1 MDCYDSRTVTFI
13 SSERFENLCWDLA
26 VNLVNKGAP
35 KENNV
40 WRRKDVSPLGFL
52 QSFLLS
58 FAVLCAFL
66 FLLQTQVGTK
76 ESILSKMLL
85 IMCPPSLGKAKI

>member
-58 FAVLCAFL
+58 FAVLCAVFL
-66 FLLQTQVGTK
+66 VSLANSGRHKGIHTK
-76 ESILSKMLL
+76 
-85 IMCPPSLGKAKI
+85 